1 MTIWQTVQR
10 SQRAGRFG
18 RSLERPIRLATGL
31 ILFSYATSHF
41 INHAFGIRSIDAMQ
55 EASIVLLQPWQTDIG
70 RLVLY
75 TAFFAHGALG
85 LTALYRRRHLRIPLS
100 ELWQLVL
107 GLTIPLL
114 LIPHAGSVALGGTL
128 YGLEFN
134 YARLLYQFWV
144 ASWDNAL
151 PRQYVLILVVWI
163 HGCIGIRAWLRPKP
177 WYPGVV
183 PLLASLATLVPVL
196 ALIGV
201 TNAGFDIRDA
211 VARDPAGAIRF
222 VIAPP
227 GTAAADS
234 SAALGRVVDAMLYA
248 YVGLVVGLIGFRGL
262 RDWHA
267 RSFRAVR
274 IAYPGNRVVVVAPG
288 FTVLE
293 ASRWGGI
300 PHAAVCGGRGR
311 CSTCRVRVV
320 VGAESLPA
328 PRGAEL
334 QTLDRIKAPV
344 DVRLACQ
351 IRPEHDITVEPL
363 VPAGEDAPGAARF
376 DAAIAGGQELEIAA
390 LFVDMRDSTRLAT
403 NRLPYDALFL
413 FDRYIQAVTAA
424 VRDNGG
430 HVTSIAGDGVMS
442 VFGVTGTPVEAARN
456 GCKAALDIWTAL
468 DALNTELA
476 AELDTPFRVGLGL
489 HLGVSVVGWM
499 PSAGARALQFLGDT
513 GNIAAKLEA
522 ETKRLDC
529 TVVASVAALTR
540 VAPLP
545 AAVVRSSVMVA
556 GRARSIPVVVFRA
569 RDELSGLIAAQS

>member
-1 MTIWQTVQR
+1 MTIWTAQR

-18 RSLERPIRLATGL
+18 RPLERPIRLATGL
-31 ILFSYATSHF
+31 ILFCYATCHF

-55 EASIVLLQPWQTDIG
+55 EASVVLLQPWQTSVG
-70 RLVLY
+70 RLILY

-85 LTALYRRRHLRIPLS
+85 LAALYRRRHLRIPAS

-114 LIPHAGSVALGGTL
+114 LIPHAISVALGGSV

-134 YARLLYQFWV
+134 YAKLLYQFWV

-151 PRQYVLILVVWI
+151 PRQYALILIVWI
-163 HGCIGIRAWLRPKP
+163 HGCLGIRAWLRPKP
-177 WYPGVV
+177 WYPGFV
-183 PLLASLATLVPVL
+183 PVLTSLATLVPVL

-227 GTAAADS
+227 GTAAAAS
-234 SAALGRVVDAMLYA
+234 SEALGRIVDLMLYA
-248 YVGLVVGLIGFRGL
+248 YVGLIVGLVGFRGL

-267 RSFRAVR
+267 RRFRAVR
-274 IAYPGNRVVVVAPG
+274 ISYPGGRVVVVAPG
-288 FTVLE
+288 FSVLE
-293 ASRWGGI
+293 ASRWGSI

-311 CSTCRVRVV
+311 CSTCRVRILA
-320 VGAESLPA
+320 GAESLPA
-328 PRGAEL
+328 PRATEQ
-334 QTLDRIKAPV
+334 QTLDRIKAPPN
-344 DVRLACQ
+344 VRLACQ
-351 IRPEHDITVEPL
+351 TRPSHDVTVEPL
-363 VPAGEDAPGAARF
+363 VPLGDDAPGAARF
-376 DAAIAGGQELEIAA
+376 EAAIGGGQELEIAA

-442 VFGVTGTPVEAARN
+442 VFGVNGNAVEAARS

-476 AELDTPFRVGLGL
+476 AELGAPFRVGIGL

-499 PSAGARALQFLGDT
+499 PSAGTRALQFLGDT

-529 TVVASVAALTR
+529 TVLASVAALTR
-540 VAPLP
+540 FAPLP
-545 AAVVRSSVMVA
+545 VAVVRSNVMIA
-556 GRARSIPVVVFRA
+556 GAARPVPVVVFRE
-569 RDELSGLIAAQS
+569 RDELSGLIWPQS